1 MPTTEV
7 LAALRAEGLVA
18 LAVAPPDPE
27 FCPSDTRALV
37 LIGPAGGEGWW
48 RRVTAS
54 AEWHDGAP
62 DPVDRWSRR
71 VLTAL
76 ANRFGGTALF
86 PSDGPPWPP
95 FFRWALDSGQMWQSP
110 VGMLVHADCG
120 LWASFRGALAL
131 PLAITVP
138 TAENPCKTCVNTPC
152 TQACPVAALS
162 PAVYDTARCHAY
174 LDSTAGRDCMT
185 HGCAARRA
193 CPAGESHARLP
204 EQSAYHMSR
213 FHR

>member
-1 MPTTEV
+1 MPTIDP
-7 LAALRAEGLVA
+7 LGALCAEGLLA
-18 LAVAPPDPE
+18 LAVTGPDAD
-27 FCPSDTRALV
+27 FCPPGTQSLV
-37 LIGPAGGEGWW
+37 LVGPEGGTTWW
-48 RRVTAS
+48 SRVTA
-54 AEWHDGAP
+54 APEWHDGAP
-62 DPVDRWSRR
+62 DPLDRWSKR
-71 VLTAL
+71 VLGAI
-76 ANRFGGTALF
+76 AERFGGTALF

-95 FFRWALDSGQMWQSP
+95 FFRWALDSGRLWQSP
-110 VGMLVHADCG
+110 VGMLVHHDCG

-131 PLAITVP
+131 PLAVHLP
-138 TAENPCKTCVNTPC
+138 PAENPCDTCVDRPC
-152 TQACPVAALS
+152 TRACPVAALS
-162 PAVYDTARCHAY
+162 ATAYDTARCHAY